1 MGTMDDMSLDPLTQK
16 AVEAQKGTADLDA
29 LTERMDRLAEQNAQ
43 LADTNAKLYA
53 ALKQMREQAQP
64 APSADA
70 QQTFQGHTEP
80 AKAPADV
87 QELAFNEF
95 LKNITRGR

>member
-53 ALKQMREQAQP
+53 ALKQMREQGQTE
-64 APSADA
+64 PSADA
-70 QQTFQGHTEP
+70 QQPAQAP